1 MAEIKMDLS
10 EYEVLIENKNLYK
23 QGLEREKELNN
34 KLDLLNKE
42 KIKILEESKMKV
54 VKTIKKEILETTS
67 VMVSSVEFIRN
78 VKLFLSRFPYGVS
91 DDRFKQFL
99 QQLFVT
105 KKFPSI
111 TESEETYIVGLDEV
125 KKDIREELEKN
136 LSRNVRE
143 KLSFIDDF
151 IEQKESLIKEKEN
164 LFSENSDL
172 KKEIERLNLTI
183 VNLNTTIKIEK
194 EKNFNLWKIKHVLKN
209 KKTWF
214 ISIPKAIE
222 ISKLLNLN

>member
-54 VKTIKKEILETTS
+54 VKTIKREVLETTS
-67 VMVSSVEFIRN
+67 VIVSGVEFIRR
-78 VKLFLSRFPYGVS
+78 VRVFLTNFPYGAS
-91 DDRFKQFL
+91 DDNFKKFL

-105 KKFPSI
+105 KKLPAI
-111 TESEETYIVGLDEV
+111 TESEETYIIGLDEV
-125 KKDIREELEKN
+125 KKDIREDLEKN
-136 LSRNVRE
+136 LSRNIRE

-151 IEQKESLIKEKEN
+151 IEQKEFLIKEKEN

-183 VNLNTTIKIEK
+183 INLNTTIEIEK

>member
-10 EYEVLIENKNLYK
+10 EYEVLIESKNLYK

-54 VKTIKKEILETTS
+54 VKTIKRELLETTS
-67 VMVSSVEFIRN
+67 LRVSNGEFIRKMKTFFTN
-78 VKLFLSRFPYGVS
+78 FPYGIS
-91 DDRFKQFL
+91 EDDFQRLL

-105 KKFPSI
+105 KKFPAI

-136 LSRNVRE
+136 LSRNVKE

-172 KKEIERLNLTI
+172 KKEIARLNLTI
-183 VNLNTTIKIEK
+183 VNLNTTIEIEK

>member
-10 EYEVLIENKNLYK
+10 EYEVLIESKNLYK

-54 VKTIKKEILETTS
+54 VKTIKREILETTS
-67 VMVSSVEFIRN
+67 VMVSSVEFIRK
-78 VKLFLSRFPYGVS
+78 VKLFLSRFPYGAS

-99 QQLFVT
+99 QQLFVI
-105 KKFPSI
+105 KKLPSI

-172 KKEIERLNLTI
+172 KKEIERLNLAI

-194 EKNFNLWKIKHVLKN
+194 EKNFNLWKIKHILKN